1 MRQDGGLNGLGE
13 LELVSSAA
21 HDALVEVTR
30 DDAAAAPWTRAMY
43 IRAGERYTL
52 RGIPDGAYTV
62 VTSQG
67 NGGSVSSGEVQRSRR
82 LR

>member
-1 MRQDGGLNGLGE
+1 
-13 LELVSSAA
+13 
-21 HDALVEVTR
+21 
-30 DDAAAAPWTRAMY
+30 MY

-67 NGGSVSSGEVQRSRR
+67 NGGSVSSGEVQRITTAPVTSC
-82 LR
+82 